1 MAFYRLLIVTAL
13 VSILGGL
20 FGASVGALLGYAVP
34 SSLSVFFGTDANAK
48 HDKNFHTETPAAGEP
63 INRRVELGVDAQKNM
78 AAQGAAV
85 GGALGLVVG
94 AFLGFLLGIVDQS
107 LHLIRGIFHARKE
120 AALHA
125 MPATRGPPA

>member
-13 VSILGGL
+13 VCILGGL

-34 SSLSVFFGTDANAK
+34 SSLSVFFGTEATGK
-48 HDKNFHTETPAAGEP
+48 TDKSPRAETPAAGEP
-63 INRRVELGVDAQKNM
+63 INRRVELGVDSQKNM

-85 GGALGLVVG
+85 GGALGLVAG
-94 AFLGFLLGIVDQS
+94 AFLGFLLGIVDQT

-125 MPATRGPPA
+125 PPATRGPPA